1 MDKQLLCDKNLIF
14 LLKNCSGG
22 DKASLEELYIKVA
35 PILNSYALKIVRS
48 IELSNEVLQ
57 DSIIQIWTKA
67 ATYNPERG
75 KPMSWMFAIV
85 RNCAFDKVR
94 MEKKHIVNCN
104 EENGIF
110 LDGSTSVTEYNPETE
125 LSRSQTI
132 DSLNRYIDNL
142 PSSHRISIY
151 LTYFYGYSLAE
162 LSEALDTNINT
173 IKSWLRRSITSLK
186 LLEEDAKTIS
196 SS

>member
-35 PILNSYALKIVRS
+35 PILNCYALKIVRS
-48 IELSNEVLQ
+48 IVLSNEVLQ

-85 RNCAFDKVR
+85 RNSALDKVR
-94 MEKKHIVNCN
+94 MEKKHFVNCN
-104 EENGIF
+104 NESET
-110 LDGSTSVTEYNPETE
+110 LLSEYASEVEFNPETE
-125 LSRSQTI
+125 LSRAQTMDYI
-132 DSLNRYIDNL
+132 NRYIDNL
-142 PSSHRISIY
+142 PPNHRISIY
-151 LTYFYGYSLAE
+151 LTYVYGYSLVE
-162 LSEALDTNINT
+162 LSEILDTNINT
-173 IKSWLRRSITSLK
+173 IKSWLRRGIRSLK
-186 LLEEDAKTIS
+186 LLEEDANIIYS
-196 SS
+196 P